1 MAEES
6 PLSALNAQ
14 LMNHGWAKR
23 PLNLDALD
31 DRSRIDVVTT
41 MFEMLGAH
49 VVSHSEREIEF
60 PRADGV

>member
-1 MAEES
+1 MTDS
-6 PLSALNAQ
+6 TPLSALNAQ

-23 PLNLDALD
+23 PLSLDALD

-49 VVSHSEREIEF
+49 VVSPPTAVWTLRVDF
-60 PRADGV
+60 T